1 MDRPSS
7 FMLPE
12 GGSYLM
18 MSQEGKKKSCRE
30 EREDEVTA
38 GDERGKESF
47 GRLHAGEN
55 VQKNK

>member
-1 MDRPSS
+1 
-7 FMLPE
+7 MLPE